1 VAAFKPACKDANS
14 SVRLAAVLALGDLKD
29 KSLVDFYKQIFDKD
43 ASPRVRAEALRA
55 LGKAGDPAVV
65 PFLRQASSVPSR
77 QNMVKRAAEG
87 AIKQLE
93 TK

>member
-1 VAAFKPACKDANS
+1 M
-14 SVRLAAVLALGDLKD
+14 AAVLALGDLKD
-29 KSLVDFYKQIFDKD
+29 RGLVEFYKQLFNKD
-43 ASPRVRAEALRA
+43 TSPRVRSEVLRA
-55 LGKAGDPAVV
+55 LGKAGDASVV

-87 AIKQLE
+87 ALKQLE